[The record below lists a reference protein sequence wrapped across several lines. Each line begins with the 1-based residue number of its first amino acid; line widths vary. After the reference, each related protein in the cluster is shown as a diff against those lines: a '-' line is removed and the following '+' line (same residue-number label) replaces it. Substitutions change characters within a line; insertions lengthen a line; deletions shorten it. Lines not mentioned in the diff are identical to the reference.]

1 MQKEFET
8 FSKYH
13 WGFIDGKPIQ
23 NNFTNMSEIPDN
35 TLSDKIN
42 KDLKSWGFKFVGST
56 IVYAYLQSMGI
67 VNDHTV
73 DCFSHKEVKISYY
86 SFSYHQQLTN
96 YFVFAFVS
104 LLHYLENMA

>member
-1 MQKEFET
+1 VQKEFET

-42 KDLKSWGFKFVGST
+42 KDLKS
-56 IVYAYLQSMGI
+56 
-67 VNDHTV
+67 
-73 DCFSHKEVKISYY
+73 
-86 SFSYHQQLTN
+86 
-96 YFVFAFVS
+96 
-104 LLHYLENMA
+104 